1 MHDVIEGRMKGK
13 ATRDWKIM
21 HPLSDVVEN
30 RSHPE
35 VKREAQDRTC
45 QRVGVS

>member
-1 MHDVIEGRMKGK
+1 
-13 ATRDWKIM
+13 M

-30 RSHPE
+30 RSYME

-45 QRVGVS
+45 WRVGVSQTCW